1 MKLGAGLL
9 LWGYIA
15 WIWFS
20 WWNDE
25 QRYTDPTPTVTARR
39 SG

>member
-1 MKLGAGLL
+1 MKLGGGFL

-25 QRYTDPTPTVTARR
+25 QRYSDPPRPLWRARP
-39 SG
+39 G